1 MVANRPLNRPD
12 ATQGLSATGVLG
24 VSETYGRTAKSTCVG
39 QIRAFRRQEWAK
51 ANPVRPGRLR
61 QGSQFAAIPPRTQAY
76 RVHRILAASGQGE
89 LGYESLEE
97 CYDAFV
103 YREPYGLATLNV
115 EIERLRL
122 AADGKFDHDAILSHL
137 VAFKSSNA
145 AGLET

>member
-1 MVANRPLNRPD
+1 MGQSESGSSRPSSP
-12 ATQGLSATGVLG
+12 
-24 VSETYGRTAKSTCVG
+24 
-39 QIRAFRRQEWAK
+39 RQPICG
-51 ANPVRPGRLR
+51 NPT
-61 QGSQFAAIPPRTQAY
+61 SNSAY
-76 RVHRILAASGQGE
+76 RVHRILAVSGQGE

-122 AADGKFDHDAILSHL
+122 AADGKFEHDAILAHL